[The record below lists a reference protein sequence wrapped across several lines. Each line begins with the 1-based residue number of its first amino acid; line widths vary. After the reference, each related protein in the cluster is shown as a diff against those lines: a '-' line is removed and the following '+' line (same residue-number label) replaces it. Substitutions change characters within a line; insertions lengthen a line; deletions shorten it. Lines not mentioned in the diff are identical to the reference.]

1 MEETPVITKTSAP
14 GRQGRRA
21 RPGNTTGDVILNAA
35 EFVFARHGYAG
46 ATVKRIAKQAKCYE
60 SLIYYH
66 FGNKDKLFAAV
77 IKNAYQKLIK
87 AEQAL
92 DLDMNSPEQA
102 LTDIVL
108 FMWNYYQKN
117 PELIILLNTEN
128 LLKGKHLAKLG
139 PMDEFL
145 SPALSVIREAV
156 LKGGE
161 SGVFRRDV
169 DILDLYTT
177 IMGLGYFYLS
187 NRYTLSV
194 FFGRDLMQEAERRR
208 WGQVIVQT
216 VLATLRPSC
225 QGS

>member
-1 MEETPVITKTSAP
+1 MEDTIISTEPSP
-14 GRQGRRA
+14 SGRQGRRA
-21 RPGNTTGDVILNAA
+21 RPSNTTSDTILDAA

-66 FGNKDKLFAAV
+66 FGSKDKLFAAV
-77 IKNAYQKLIK
+77 LKNAYQKLIK

-92 DLDMNSPEQA
+92 ELDMDTPEQA
-102 LTDIVL
+102 LSDIVL

-145 SPALSVIREAV
+145 SPALSVIRQAV
-156 LKGGE
+156 QKGGE
-161 SGVFRRDV
+161 SGVFRQDV

-194 FFGRDLMQEAERRR
+194 FFGRDLMTEAERRR

-216 VLATLRPSC
+216 VLATLRP
-225 QGS
+225 